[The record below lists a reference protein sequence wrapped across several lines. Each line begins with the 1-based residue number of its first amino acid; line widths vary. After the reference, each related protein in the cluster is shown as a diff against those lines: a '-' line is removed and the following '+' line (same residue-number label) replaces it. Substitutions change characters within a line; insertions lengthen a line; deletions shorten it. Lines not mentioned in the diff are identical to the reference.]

1 MEYKGDAENQEY
13 VESALEEIE
22 EKQTDEQQESIKYEE
37 EKKRVESQEEYLGTL
52 QVRGETVNITDTL
65 GIGERARI
73 MQTAQDLDG
82 KPESQID
89 ESEVLS
95 LILKQIDALA
105 SVTDRGEDF
114 FDKLDV
120 EELRDAFQ
128 SVGQVSKSKEGN

>member
-1 MEYKGDAENQEY
+1 MDYQGEAENQEY

-22 EKQTDEQQESIKYEE
+22 EKKTDEQKKNVKYEQ
-37 EKKRVESQEEYLGTL
+37 EKKRVESEEEYLGQL
-52 QVRGETVNITDTL
+52 EVRGETVNITDTL

-73 MQTAQDLDG
+73 MQKAQDLDG

-95 LILKQIDALA
+95 LILTQIDALA

-128 SVGQVSKSKEGN
+128 SVGQVSKDKEGN